1 MDGYCCPRYSRTPV
15 PHVNPSPAAAEM
27 LSIEQDPLVD
37 GLGEIRGGAG
47 RTPASFGFPV
57 VTSSDDDDRHPHVGL
72 GQPPLNVGA
81 GHSRHVEI
89 EDRAIGT
96 VRRHRIDEVLPGSER
111 RHGGP
116 ARREQPLEGFANG
129 PIIVD
134 DGDARIPPL
143 CGLYDVRR
151 SLATGYSRRRT
162 VRPSSA
168 VHGTNSV

>member
-1 MDGYCCPRYSRTPV
+1 
-15 PHVNPSPAAAEM
+15 VNPSPAAAEM

-47 RTPASFGFPV
+47 RAAASFGFPV

>member
-1 MDGYCCPRYSRTPV
+1 
-15 PHVNPSPAAAEM
+15 VNPSPAAAEM

-47 RTPASFGFPV
+47 RAAASFGFPV

-96 VRRHRIDEVLPGSER
+96 VRR
-111 RHGGP
+111 
-116 ARREQPLEGFANG
+116 
-129 PIIVD
+129 
-134 DGDARIPPL
+134 
-143 CGLYDVRR
+143 
-151 SLATGYSRRRT
+151 RT